1 MITTREGLTGLGP
14 RLLELN
20 PLFVLLALVL
30 PWVALSSGVLRWKTL
45 LRLEGIKLP
54 FRWLLRSFLR
64 GRFVGAFTPSTT
76 GLDLYRL
83 VDVAKDHSKAASG
96 RVILVEKL
104 YGLVALAMVTLM
116 LLPFGV
122 ARFFGTAGLLMAA
135 ALGAVSVVGLF
146 VLERPGLL
154 RRLPLSKAKKLA
166 DALGASR
173 PSLRRR
179 AELMSLGVVS
189 HLATALVF
197 VATGLALGVEAT
209 PFELAIVGNAIVLAT
224 LLPVSVGGFGVREAT
239 AVALLGTVGVST
251 SDALLVGLLGYLV
264 AQPPALIGGALLAA
278 KRAHTH
284 TPNTTHVPQ
293 EVTPPRPMVTAD
305 VTFAASPAPAP

>member
-1 MITTREGLTGLGP
+1 
-14 RLLELN
+14 
-20 PLFVLLALVL
+20 
-30 PWVALSSGVLRWKTL
+30 VLRWKTL
-45 LRLEGIKLP
+45 LRNEGIELS
-54 FRWLLRSFLR
+54 FSWLLRSFLR

-76 GLDLYRL
+76 GLDFYRL
-83 VDVAKDHSKAASG
+83 VDVAREHPKAASG

-122 ARFFGTAGLLMAA
+122 ARFFGSVGLLMAA
-135 ALGAVSVVGLF
+135 GLGGVSVVGLF

-154 RRLPLSKAKKLA
+154 RRLPFSKAQTLA

-179 AELMSLGVVS
+179 AGLMTLGVVS

-209 PFELAIVGNAIVLAT
+209 LFELAIVGNAIVLAT

-239 AVALLGTVGVST
+239 AVALLSTVGVST

-278 KRAHTH
+278 KRTQGRPASSPEALAEIAHPSHRVTA
-284 TPNTTHVPQ
+284 
-293 EVTPPRPMVTAD
+293 EVT
-305 VTFAASPAPAP
+305 FGGGHAPAP

>member
-1 MITTREGLTGLGP
+1 MKRCISVLLLGGLVWMIAARDGLRDLGA
-14 RLLELN
+14 RLLDLDG
-20 PLFVLLALVL
+20 PFLALALAL
-30 PWVALSSGVLRWKTL
+30 PWVAIGAGVLRWKTL
-45 LRLEGIKLP
+45 LSNEGIDLS

-83 VDVAKDHSKAASG
+83 VDVAKEHSRAASG

-104 YGLVALAMVTLM
+104 YGLVALTMVTLM

-122 ARFFGTAGLLMAA
+122 ARFFGSAGLVTAA
-135 ALGAVSVVGLF
+135 GLGGVSVVGLF
-146 VLERPGLL
+146 VLERPYLL
-154 RRLPLSKAKKLA
+154 KKLPLSRAQSLA
-166 DALGASR
+166 AALGASR
-173 PSLRRR
+173 PTPRTRTT
-179 AELMSLGVVS
+179 LMVLGILS

-197 VATGLALGVEAT
+197 VGTGLALGVDAT
-209 PFELAIVGNAIVLAT
+209 ALELAIVGNAIVLAT

-239 AVALLGTVGVST
+239 AVALLSTVGVST

-278 KRAHTH
+278 KRTH
-284 TPNTTHVPQ
+284 SAA
-293 EVTPPRPMVTAD
+293 ESSPPLE
-305 VTFAASPAPAP
+305 PALHGTVLS